1 MTQHRADGR
10 KSILVDG
17 FLVAGSTQ
25 WSFPGS
31 ISNGRQDGKK
41 KGCEGLFFIGTSE
54 AFLFGCSFMG

>member
-17 FLVAGSTQ
+17 FLVAQLSGH
-25 WSFPGS
+25 F
-31 ISNGRQDGKK
+31 QDLSQMGDRMVKRK
-41 KGCEGLFFIGTSE
+41 VVKVCFFIGTSE